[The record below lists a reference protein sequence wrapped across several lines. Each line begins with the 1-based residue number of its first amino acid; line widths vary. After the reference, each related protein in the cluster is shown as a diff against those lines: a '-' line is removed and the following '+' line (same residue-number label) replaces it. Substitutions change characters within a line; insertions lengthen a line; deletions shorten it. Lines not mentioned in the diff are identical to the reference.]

1 MSSSKHLVSEKKEI
15 KYLVRNLICSLF
27 PKKKM
32 ILLESHPDLSCNTYE
47 LFRYMIDNHV
57 NDRFTLVW
65 MVSDPEKY
73 IIKNKYK
80 NVLYKELEPEGFFN
94 KLKHYIFCNRAA
106 AIVTSNRVFFPR
118 KCGNRTQLNIYLDHG
133 SPLKDVRTNGKR
145 FYIDCDYIVSQSEF
159 FNKLLTEQYTVEERQ
174 IIVEGLPRNDQ
185 LFREYDSI
193 NRIYSDADSFRK
205 IIIWAPTFR
214 HHKRKERIDCDFNFP
229 LGIPIFYSAKSL
241 ETFNAFLEKNNVLM
255 ILKPHPAQDMD
266 VIIDLKLSNIR
277 ILVNSQMEKADVQ
290 LNELLAQTDALVSD
304 YSSIYYDYLLLD
316 RPIAITLDDYT
327 AYGEQMGFVF
337 ENTLDVL
344 AGAHVY
350 SEKDMYG
357 FVQQV
362 INDEDPFRKDREAIK
377 KKVDCYCDDKSS
389 YRVTEFILAELE
401 SRSKVKGRL

>member
-1 MSSSKHLVSEKKEI
+1 
-15 KYLVRNLICSLF
+15 
-27 PKKKM
+27 
-32 ILLESHPDLSCNTYE
+32 
-47 LFRYMIDNHV
+47 
-57 NDRFTLVW
+57 
-65 MVSDPEKY
+65 
-73 IIKNKYK
+73 
-80 NVLYKELEPEGFFN
+80 
-94 KLKHYIFCNRAA
+94 
-106 AIVTSNRVFFPR
+106 
-118 KCGNRTQLNIYLDHG
+118 
-133 SPLKDVRTNGKR
+133 
-145 FYIDCDYIVSQSEF
+145 
-159 FNKLLTEQYTVEERQ
+159 
-174 IIVEGLPRNDQ
+174 
-185 LFREYDSI
+185 
-193 NRIYSDADSFRK
+193 
-205 IIIWAPTFR
+205 
-214 HHKRKERIDCDFNFP
+214 
-229 LGIPIFYSAKSL
+229 
-241 ETFNAFLEKNNVLM
+241 
-255 ILKPHPAQDMD
+255 MD

-290 LNELLAQTDALVSD
+290 LNELLAQTYALVSD